1 MAVGWLGPAA
11 SITAVAV
18 QLARPSGSD
27 RGLFGG
33 EASSG
38 PGGDGQIGFW
48 GKLGMGTGSWLDSM
62 SSIMASMSLANS
74 SAVEVLGG
82 TRMEGLDCS
91 WIELIIL
98 FKFVSL

>member
-38 PGGDGQIGFW
+38 LGGDGQMGFW
-48 GKLGMGTGSWLDSM
+48 GKLGIGTGSWLDILSM
-62 SSIMASMSLANS
+62 TSSISLAIS
-74 SAVEVLGG
+74 LAVEGLDGV
-82 TRMEGLDCS
+82 TRMEGLDWS
-91 WIELIIL
+91 GMELIIL
-98 FKFVSL
+98 FNFSSL